1 MPDPH
6 HITTNRAAILT
17 ATAAL
22 SAAFEATKKEAGILS
37 ASLAQSPDY
46 REGVMRGIALCI
58 EAIEQFERN
67 VDDAAAAANVS
78 ALSLWLLT
86 LPAITVPSSETSA
99 RWLDPHIWPNDWTQ
113 HDNMFE
119 MIVAASDENDAR
131 RYAAEHDCD
140 IWLDPAYALCE
151 PLDADKPGVVLATGG
166 EAENE

>member
-6 HITTNRAAILT
+6 HIATNRAAILT

-22 SAAFEATKKEAGILS
+22 SGAFEATKKEAGILS

-46 REGVMRGIALCI
+46 REGVMRGISLCI
-58 EAIEQFERN
+58 EAIKQFETN
-67 VDDAAAAANVS
+67 VDEAATNAAT
-78 ALSLWLLT
+78 LSLWLLT
-86 LPAITVPSSETSA
+86 LPVITSDDQETRDKWANPYS
-99 RWLDPHIWPNDWTQ
+99 WPGDWTA

-119 MIVAASDENDAR
+119 MAVCASGEDDAR

-151 PLDADKPGVVLATGG
+151 PLDADTPGVVIATGG
-166 EAENE
+166 EAANE

>member
-6 HITTNRAAILT
+6 HIATNRAAILT

-58 EAIEQFERN
+58 EAIEQFEKN
-67 VDDAAAAANVS
+67 VDEAATNAA

-86 LPAITVPSSETSA
+86 LPVILSDEQDVRDQWANPYS
-99 RWLDPHIWPNDWTQ
+99 WPGDWTQ
-113 HDNMFE
+113 HDNEYE
-119 MIVAASDENDAR
+119 MVVRASDEDDAR
-131 RYAAEHDCD
+131 RYAAEYDCD
-140 IWLDPAYALCE
+140 IWLDPAYARCL
-151 PLDADKPGVVLATGG
+151 PLDTGTPGVIVASGG

>member
-6 HITTNRAAILT
+6 HIATNRAAILT

-67 VDDAAAAANVS
+67 VDEAAASAASVP
-78 ALSLWLLT
+78 SLWLLN
-86 LPAITVPSSETSA
+86 LPVIVDEQVMPGTYENPYS
-99 RWLDPHIWPNDWTQ
+99 WHKDWTL
-113 HDNMFE
+113 HDNEYQM
-119 MIVAASDENDAR
+119 VVRASDETDAR
-131 RYAAEHDCD
+131 HYAAEHDCD
-140 IWLDPAYALCE
+140 IWLDPAYARCE
-151 PLDADKPGVVLATGG
+151 PLGDGPSGVIMTRGG

>member
-6 HITTNRAAILT
+6 HIATNRAAILT

-67 VDDAAAAANVS
+67 VNEAAANAS
-78 ALSLWLLT
+78 SLSFWLLT
-86 LPAITVPSSETSA
+86 LPFITSDDQEVREKWA
-99 RWLDPHIWPNDWTQ
+99 NPHSWPGDWTL
-113 HDNMFE
+113 HDNKHDM
-119 MIVAASDENDAR
+119 VVTASDEDDAR
-131 RYAAEHDCD
+131 RYAAERDCD
-140 IWLDPAYALCE
+140 IWLNPAYALCK

>member
-6 HITTNRAAILT
+6 HIATNKAAILT

-22 SAAFEATKKEAGILS
+22 SGAFEATKKEAGILS

-46 REGVMRGIALCI
+46 REGVMRGISLCI
-58 EAIEQFERN
+58 EAIEQFEKN
-67 VDDAAAAANVS
+67 VDEAAVNAS

-86 LPAITVPSSETSA
+86 LPVITIPSSETSA
-99 RWLDPHIWPNDWTQ
+99 RWKDPHTWPGDWTQ
-113 HDNMFE
+113 HDNTFE
-119 MIVAASDENDAR
+119 MVVCAMDEDDAR

-151 PLDADKPGVVLATGG
+151 PLDAEMPGVIIATGG
-166 EAENE
+166 EAANE